1 MRVLNQ
7 IFNFYINSSIHV
19 ALAVMA
25 MTWVTFIKFQL
36 NHDFVVLPFV
46 FFATITG
53 YNFVKYFGVAKF
65 HHRSLATWLKAIQV
79 FSFLAF
85 LGTCYYALK
94 LTIDSIIYLAI
105 FGLVTFLY
113 AIPLLPMQYFR
124 DSQKNLRQI
133 GGLKIYII
141 ALVWAF
147 TTAFLPLIEKGYPIS
162 GDVVITGIQ
171 YFIFVIV
178 LMLPFEIRDLIYDN
192 LKLGTIPQ
200 RIGVKNTK
208 LIGGILLLFIF
219 LLEFFKNEVKETAL
233 ISNAI
238 VLSITLVFLVFA
250 HKEQTKYYS
259 AFWVE
264 SIPGVWLLIL
274 LMLG

>member
-1 MRVLNQ
+1 
-7 IFNFYINSSIHV
+7 
-19 ALAVMA
+19 
-25 MTWVTFIKFQL
+25 
-36 NHDFVVLPFV
+36 VLPFV

-208 LIGGILLLFIF
+208 LIGAILLLFFF

-238 VLSITLVFLVFA
+238 VLSITLVFLLFA

-264 SIPGVWLLIL
+264 SIPGIWLLIL

>member
-65 HHRSLATWLKAIQV
+65 HHRSLATWLKTIQI

-208 LIGGILLLFIF
+208 LIGAILLLFFF

-233 ISNAI
+233 ISNTI
-238 VLSITLVFLVFA
+238 ILSITLVFLVFA

-264 SIPGVWLLIL
+264 SIPVVWLIIL